1 MLFDKVQNGSEE
13 LNSLTGQWFAS
24 TPFYLIR
31 TEIDFAAQELGSVVG
46 SEVVEAAEEAYLA
59 GTDPDFVDA
68 VRLPVAF
75 RAIARYA
82 QLSGVSHEGTGRKVK
97 MDDNEKM
104 PFEWM
109 IDRDDRAMLD
119 RYYRAL
125 DALYRYLEKNEVA
138 SWMSSPMR
146 ALTGRCIVRNLNEFE
161 RFYPVDGSQY
171 AWHLFV
177 PLVVDAQENVVEPFV
192 GAEIWERILSADG
205 SDDVTA
211 LRLRS
216 RAALLAVL
224 IALVTAARRWS
235 LDILPLSVARRFS
248 PSYQGNRESRAAET
262 REIDWFIEKTTAQIA
277 QVKDNLK
284 KLAGTAGEACLLPE
298 NDPTNKF
305 ATVV

>member
-46 SEVVEAAEEAYLA
+46 SEVVEAAEKAYLG

-177 PLVVDAQENVVEPFV
+177 PLIVDAQENVVEPFV
-192 GAEIWERILSADG
+192 GAEIWERILAADG
-205 SDDVTA
+205 SDDATA

-262 REIDWFIEKTTAQIA
+262 KEIDWFIDKTNAQIA
-277 QVKDNLK
+277 QVKDELK
-284 KLAGTAGEACLLPE
+284 KLAGASGEAELLPK
-298 NDPTNKF
+298 NDPANKF

>member
-31 TEIDFAAQELGSVVG
+31 TEIDFAAQELGSIVG
-46 SEVVEAAEEAYLA
+46 SEVVDAAEEAYLA
-59 GTDPDFVDA
+59 GADPDFVDA

-125 DALYRYLEKNEVA
+125 DSLFRFLEKKQTA
-138 SWMSSPMR
+138 SWLSSPVR
-146 ALTGRCIVRNLNEFE
+146 DLVGHCIVRNLNEFE

-177 PLVVDAQENVVEPFV
+177 PLIVDAQENVVEPFV

-235 LDILPLSVARRFS
+235 LDILPLSIARRFS

-277 QVKDNLK
+277 QVKDDLK

>member
-46 SEVVEAAEEAYLA
+46 SEVVDAAEEAYLA

-177 PLVVDAQENVVEPFV
+177 PLIVDAQENVVEPFV

-205 SDDVTA
+205 SDDATA

-277 QVKDNLK
+277 QVKDDLK

>member
-1 MLFDKVQNGSEE
+1 MLFDKIQNGSEE

-46 SEVVEAAEEAYLA
+46 SEVVEAAEKAYLG

-177 PLVVDAQENVVEPFV
+177 PLIVDAQENVVEPFV
-192 GAEIWERILSADG
+192 GAEIWERILAADG
-205 SDDVTA
+205 SDDATA

-262 REIDWFIEKTTAQIA
+262 KEIDWFIDKTNAQIA
-277 QVKDNLK
+277 QVKDELK
-284 KLAGTAGEACLLPE
+284 KLAGASGEAELLPK
-298 NDPTNKF
+298 NDPANKF

>member
-46 SEVVEAAEEAYLA
+46 SEVVDAAEEAYLA

-177 PLVVDAQENVVEPFV
+177 PLIVDAQENVVEPFV
-192 GAEIWERILSADG
+192 GAEIWERILAADG
-205 SDDVTA
+205 SDDSTA

-277 QVKDNLK
+277 QVKDDLK
-284 KLAGTAGEACLLPE
+284 KLAGMAGEACLLPK
-298 NDPTNKF
+298 NDPANKF